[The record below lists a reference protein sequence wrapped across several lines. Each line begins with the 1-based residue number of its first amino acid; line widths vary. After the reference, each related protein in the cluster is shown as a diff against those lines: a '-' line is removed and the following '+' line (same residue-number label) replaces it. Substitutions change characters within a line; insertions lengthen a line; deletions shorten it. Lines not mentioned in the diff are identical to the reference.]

1 MAAGLEELRRSTR
14 AEVPSHRR
22 PAVAGGSR
30 RWRAIVFTILSLG
43 SLGAVGWGAARF
55 LLGDPRFFLATV
67 ELHGRRFAAAS
78 QIEDKFIADRGRS
91 LLRVPLEERRRA
103 IEQIPWVRSAML
115 TRVFPARIAV
125 TIEERIPVAFLW
137 TAAGVALIDEGGV
150 ILDAPPEG
158 LLAQGIGGQGS
169 FTFPVIRG
177 VSADES
183 EGDRRRK
190 MQLYMAMMNDLDRG
204 DRRLR
209 DEISEVDLSDPQDA
223 RAVITDTSGAI
234 LLHLGNQDFLSRY
247 LVYASR
253 IGEWKQKFSN
263 VQSVDLRFGGQ
274 VVINADPPR
283 TPPTSRP
290 AAGSSSSPPP
300 SR

>member
-1 MAAGLEELRRSTR
+1 MAAGLEELRRTTR
-14 AEVPSHRR
+14 AEA
-22 PAVAGGSR
+22 PARSR
-30 RWRAIVFTILSLG
+30 RRAIVFTILSLG
-43 SLGAVGWGAARF
+43 SLGAAGWGAARF
-55 LLGDPRFFLATV
+55 LLADPRFFLSTV

-78 QIEDKFIADRGRS
+78 QVEDKFVSDRGRS
-91 LLRVPLEERRRA
+91 LLRVPLDERRRA
-103 IEQIPWVRSAML
+103 IEQIPWVRSAMV
-115 TRVFPARIAV
+115 TRVFPTRIAV
-125 TIEERIPVAFLW
+125 TIAERVPVAFLW
-137 TAAGVALIDEGGV
+137 TADGVALIDDGGV
-150 ILDAPPEG
+150 ILDAPPQG

-177 VSADES
+177 ASADES
-183 EGDRRRK
+183 PAERRGK
-190 MQLYMAMMNDLDRG
+190 MQLYMAMMKDLDHG

-223 RAVITDTSGAI
+223 RAVVTDSSGAI
-234 LLHLGNQDFLSRY
+234 LPHLGNQDFLSRY

-274 VVINADPPR
+274 VVINADPL
-283 TPPTSRP
+283 RP
-290 AAGSSSSPPP
+290 AGAGSSSHPP